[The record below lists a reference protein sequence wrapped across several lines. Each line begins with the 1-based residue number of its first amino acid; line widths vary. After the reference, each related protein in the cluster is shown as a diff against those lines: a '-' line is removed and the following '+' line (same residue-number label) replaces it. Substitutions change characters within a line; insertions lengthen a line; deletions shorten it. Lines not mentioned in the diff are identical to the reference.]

1 MLLKKEKTLN
11 INLNLDETLEVLSIL
26 NKLYTEEEIF
36 NLYYKSIDPN
46 IREIIQ
52 LTRYLLE
59 TYDEEILFEN
69 FTKVEC
75 NFEPLFKELLRIFY
89 KLKNDGKN

>member
-11 INLNLDETLEVLSIL
+11 INLNLDETLELLSIL

-75 NFEPLFKELLRIFY
+75 NFESLFKELLRIFY
-89 KLKNDGKN
+89 KLRNDEK